1 MIICQVT
8 TVCTVEPLHSTS
20 LIEEILPHALLHP
33 PSFFTLQLKALKAQ
47 ELSSQHKKNEN
58 LELIH
63 LSFWEVLP

>member
-1 MIICQVT
+1 
-8 TVCTVEPLHSTS
+8 

-33 PSFFTLQLKALKAQ
+33 LSYFTLQLKALKAQ